1 MMQLLLLHLIC
12 VLQTNLLEL
21 MLYQLE
27 GNKLTQDHYLL
38 KLHNPQEEGVLMEV
52 LTVLVMAGQKQVLV
66 CELGE
71 NAGFSLLIQGQ
82 AV

>member
-1 MMQLLLLHLIC
+1 MMWLLLLHLIR

-21 MLYQLE
+21 MSYQLE
-27 GNKLTQDHYLL
+27 GNKLTQDHYFL
-38 KLHNPQEEGVLMEV
+38 KLYNQQEEGVLMEV
-52 LTVLVMAGQKQVLV
+52 LPVLVRAGQKQVLV
-66 CELGE
+66 HELGE

>member
-1 MMQLLLLHLIC
+1 MMWLLLLHLIC

-27 GNKLTQDHYLL
+27 GNELTQDHYFL

-52 LTVLVMAGQKQVLV
+52 LPALVMAGQKQVLV

>member
-1 MMQLLLLHLIC
+1 MMRRLLLHLIC
-12 VLQTNLLEL
+12 VLHTNLLEL

-27 GNKLTQDHYLL
+27 GNKLTQDHYFL
-38 KLHNPQEEGVLMEV
+38 KLHNQQEEGVLMEV
-52 LTVLVMAGQKQVLV
+52 LPVLVMAGQKQVLV
-66 CELGE
+66 RELGE